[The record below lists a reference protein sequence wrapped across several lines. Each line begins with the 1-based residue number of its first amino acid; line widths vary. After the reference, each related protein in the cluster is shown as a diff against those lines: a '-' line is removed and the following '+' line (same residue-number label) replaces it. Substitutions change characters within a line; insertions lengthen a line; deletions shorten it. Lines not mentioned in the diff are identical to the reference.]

1 MKRKIITIDKKKCN
15 GCGLCIPNCPEGA
28 LQIIDGKARL
38 ISDLFCDGLGA
49 CIGTCPEGAIT
60 IEEREAEPY
69 DEWKVM
75 DNVIEGG
82 TNVIK
87 AHLKHL
93 KDHGQQEFYDQA
105 IEYLTEKGITMPED
119 TPGKTIIIPPSDGC
133 PGMKMLFK
141 QKEAGGCPGTQTKD
155 RTDEKDDLKER
166 KPGKRPSALRQW
178 PVQLH
183 LLNPRAP
190 YFNNA
195 DLLVAADCVAF
206 TLNGF
211 HEQYLEGKTLV
222 IFCPKLDDSYEQYV
236 EKLTEIL
243 AGNAVKSIAVVRMEV
258 PCCGGTSAIVDAA
271 LQKSGKDIPRKEVI
285 VSLTGEVIT

>member
-1 MKRKIITIDKKKCN
+1 MKRNIITICKEKCN

-28 LQIIDGKARL
+28 LQIIDGKAHL

-69 DEWKVM
+69 DERKVM
-75 DNVIEGG
+75 ENVVEGG
-82 TNVIK
+82 PNVIK

-93 KDHGQQEFYDQA
+93 ENHGQQEFYDQA
-105 IEYLTEKGITMPED
+105 IGYLTEHGIAVPED
-119 TPGKTIIIPPSDGC
+119 TVARQETTPSS
-133 PGMKMLFK
+133 
-141 QKEAGGCPGTQTKD
+141 GGCPGLKMLFRQKKAGVCPGTQAID
-155 RTDEKDDLKER
+155 RTEEKATSKE
-166 KPGKRPSALRQW
+166 KEQGKRPSALRQW

-195 DLLVAADCVAF
+195 DLLIAADCVAF

-211 HEQYLEGKTLV
+211 HEQYLEDKTLM
-222 IFCPKLDDSYEQYV
+222 IFCPKLDNSHEQYV
-236 EKLTEIL
+236 EKLSEIL
-243 AGNAVKSIAVVRMEV
+243 TQNTVRSITVVRMEV
-258 PCCGGTSAIVDAA
+258 PCCGGTRAIVDAA
-271 LQKSGKDIPRKEVI
+271 LQNTGKAISLKEVI
-285 VSLTGEVIT
+285 VSLSGEIIT